1 MSGTLRQGLIPGIG
15 KSQRNCGNPR
25 DSHQLPWGTLLPSL
39 TPQITQTDKNRM
51 SPGLRSLWNAFI
63 FQIHWKPVFVGTFP
77 LKAWMLWKK
86 LYLNVNKVIPV
97 SVGRQCRSCRV
108 LYQYSVLPPGSCS
121 FAVASTCAD
130 LIFSH
135 RAVKDLVKISY
146 IRGSRS
152 SQFICDMTNIS
163 AIRIFPSLSSLNAL
177 TYIPNHCLI

>member
-1 MSGTLRQGLIPGIG
+1 MFKTLA
-15 KSQRNCGNPR
+15 
-25 DSHQLPWGTLLPSL
+25 
-39 TPQITQTDKNRM
+39 
-51 SPGLRSLWNAFI
+51 SPGVGSLWNAFV
-63 FQIHWKPVFVGTFP
+63 FRLHWKPVFAGTFP
-77 LKAWMLWKK
+77 LKPRMLWKK
-86 LYLNVNKVIPV
+86 LYLNLNKVIPV
-97 SVGRQCRSCRV
+97 SVGRQCSSCRV

-146 IRGSRS
+146 ISGSRS